1 MKVLN
6 FLFLRTI
13 IIRLN
18 QKTRFALNV
27 FPYENDLV
35 LYQMKNLNIMNL
47 LMLTDENKWQ
57 YIYIKDFNRFMCNK
71 TKNKNTK
78 HF

>member
-1 MKVLN
+1 MNVLN

-35 LYQMKNLNIMNL
+35 FPVSVS
-47 LMLTDENKWQ
+47 DEKFEH
-57 YIYIKDFNRFMCNK
+57 YEFIDANRWK
-71 TKNKNTK
+71 
-78 HF
+78 